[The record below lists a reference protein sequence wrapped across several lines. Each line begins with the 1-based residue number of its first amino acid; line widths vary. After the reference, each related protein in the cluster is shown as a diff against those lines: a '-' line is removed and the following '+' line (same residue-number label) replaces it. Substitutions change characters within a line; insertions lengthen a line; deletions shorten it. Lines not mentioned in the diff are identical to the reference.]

1 MIITGKTGKIF
12 SAFLLSFLIFV
23 QNLFSQGLNFNNLS
37 VKDGLSNN
45 KVVAIL
51 QDKTGFLWFGTEDGL
66 NRFDGYEFK
75 VYRNNPQDTNSISG
89 NNIWSL
95 FEDTEGNIWIG
106 TKSGELNRYNVRRDI
121 FEHWEIKAPNIQDNS
136 INEIYRDKNGFL
148 WIGTYQSGL
157 YRLDI
162 KTGKFKN
169 WKYKPGDPNSI
180 TNNFITSI
188 VQDSYGNFWIST
200 YNGLNKFNPEL
211 NDESFQQ
218 FYSEPDNENSLS
230 NNLIWLLNKSALNPE
245 LIWVGTADG
254 LVSLDTKNNTFTRI
268 SFPRE
273 PSLQFGHSVASVVE
287 EKINDELILW
297 IGTYGGLVRLNL
309 SNNKSARFVK
319 TENDPSSIISY
330 EINKL
335 LKDRSG
341 VIWSATENGLSYIS
355 LKGMKFNNIF
365 MGEKGFDE
373 LTGLMKMNV
382 KSVIQKDDGTILFGT
397 SDGLYNFKNSDKQT
411 NLKKYTGTEEINVW
425 SLAVG
430 KSDDIWIGTYGQ
442 GLKRFRLRNGN
453 LESTPIESPTFKTS
467 AFDYL
472 KSLYIDDDNI
482 LWIGFWGGGLARF
495 DTKTR
500 TYKIWINE
508 NENPQSIS
516 HNDVWTIHKDRIGR
530 LWIGTNGGGLN
541 LFVPTAKGIFLRW
554 SDIDDQSK
562 KLSSNSIY
570 SMTEARRGKNLSGL
584 ENTVLWVGTGNGLN
598 KITLSNS
605 KDEINLNTIVS
616 EVSVYNSE
624 DGLADNSVKSILEDK
639 NGNLWIGTNS
649 GISFFNVEKKS
660 FINYSISDGLNGNE
674 FNSNAALLS
683 ENDLMYF
690 GSVEGLNVFNSNEI
704 IQSNYSPPV
713 VFTDFQI
720 LNQPV
725 TISKSTPL
733 KESILTAKEI
743 ILSHSD
749 NVFSF
754 QFSALDYN
762 SPQSIHYAYM
772 MEGFDDDWIYSGERR
787 FITYTN
793 LDAGTYSFKVKATNS
808 DGVWGENFKSI
819 SVTVNQPWWRTGWAY
834 AIYVLLIVV
843 GIFTARKIE
852 VNRARLRNELKMRE
866 FEAKKQK
873 ELENL
878 KSRFFANLSHE
889 FRTPLTLIRG
899 PVEELINGTATENRK
914 GYYQLIQRNSEK
926 LQELIDQLLELT
938 QLENASMP
946 LKAKQENIVRLL
958 RGLVYSFDSLAKQKN
973 IKLSFECQDEK
984 LICWV
989 DRDKLEKI
997 INNLLSNAFKF
1008 TPANGQISVNASS
1021 TKSDDEE
1028 FTEVKVS
1035 DSGIGIPEEK
1045 LKHIFDRF
1053 YQVDD
1058 SSRKNYGGS
1067 GIGLALVKELVDLH
1081 KWQIEVQSEFGK
1093 GTVFYLRI
1101 PLSESYLTENEKIY
1115 DKVSDERKKV
1125 SDKLTGLYSEE
1136 DNFGKE
1142 IEQEIAEKQ
1151 KLLDAK
1157 PSILVVEDSEDV
1169 RSYLTGLLKSDYQLN
1184 EAVDGEDGIKKAVDL
1199 MPDLIISDVMMPSMD
1214 GFEFC
1219 KKIKTDWQTSHIPVI
1234 LLTAKVSAQ
1243 SKIEGLETG
1252 ADDYLTKP
1260 FSSKEL
1266 FVRIKNL
1273 LKQRRKLREKFRKE
1287 IKVEPASIAVNSV
1300 DNEFLEKA
1308 FTVVEKNLSN
1318 TEFSSEVFAKE
1329 MFMSRSQLH
1338 RKLMAVAGQ
1347 GPGEF
1352 VRAFRLKKAA
1362 ALILEKRLSITQI
1375 AFEVGFNS
1383 PSHFTK
1389 AFRQQFN
1396 CLPTEFIEQT
1406 NI

>member
-230 NNLIWLLNKSALNPE
+230 NNLIWLLNKSASNPE

-355 LKGMKFNNIF
+355 PKGMKFNNIF

-562 KLSSNSIY
+562 RLSSNSIY

>member
-230 NNLIWLLNKSALNPE
+230 NNLIWLLNKSASNPE

-355 LKGMKFNNIF
+355 PKGMKFNNIF

-562 KLSSNSIY
+562 RLSSNSIY

-1045 LKHIFDRF
+1045 LEHIFDRF

>member
-95 FEDTEGNIWIG
+95 LEDTEGNIWIG

-495 DTKTR
+495 
-500 TYKIWINE
+500 E
-508 NENPQSIS
+508 
-516 HNDVWTIHKDRIGR
+516 IGR
-530 LWIGTNGGGLN
+530 AH
-541 LFVPTAKGIFLRW
+541 V
-554 SDIDDQSK
+554 
-562 KLSSNSIY
+562 
-570 SMTEARRGKNLSGL
+570 
-584 ENTVLWVGTGNGLN
+584 
-598 KITLSNS
+598 
-605 KDEINLNTIVS
+605 
-616 EVSVYNSE
+616 
-624 DGLADNSVKSILEDK
+624 
-639 NGNLWIGTNS
+639 
-649 GISFFNVEKKS
+649 
-660 FINYSISDGLNGNE
+660 
-674 FNSNAALLS
+674 
-683 ENDLMYF
+683 
-690 GSVEGLNVFNSNEI
+690 
-704 IQSNYSPPV
+704 
-713 VFTDFQI
+713 
-720 LNQPV
+720 
-725 TISKSTPL
+725 
-733 KESILTAKEI
+733 
-743 ILSHSD
+743 
-749 NVFSF
+749 
-754 QFSALDYN
+754 
-762 SPQSIHYAYM
+762 
-772 MEGFDDDWIYSGERR
+772 
-787 FITYTN
+787 
-793 LDAGTYSFKVKATNS
+793 
-808 DGVWGENFKSI
+808 
-819 SVTVNQPWWRTGWAY
+819 
-834 AIYVLLIVV
+834 
-843 GIFTARKIE
+843 
-852 VNRARLRNELKMRE
+852 
-866 FEAKKQK
+866 
-873 ELENL
+873 
-878 KSRFFANLSHE
+878 
-889 FRTPLTLIRG
+889 
-899 PVEELINGTATENRK
+899 
-914 GYYQLIQRNSEK
+914 
-926 LQELIDQLLELT
+926 
-938 QLENASMP
+938 
-946 LKAKQENIVRLL
+946 
-958 RGLVYSFDSLAKQKN
+958 
-973 IKLSFECQDEK
+973 
-984 LICWV
+984 
-989 DRDKLEKI
+989 
-997 INNLLSNAFKF
+997 
-1008 TPANGQISVNASS
+1008 
-1021 TKSDDEE
+1021 
-1028 FTEVKVS
+1028 
-1035 DSGIGIPEEK
+1035 
-1045 LKHIFDRF
+1045 
-1053 YQVDD
+1053 
-1058 SSRKNYGGS
+1058 
-1067 GIGLALVKELVDLH
+1067 
-1081 KWQIEVQSEFGK
+1081 
-1093 GTVFYLRI
+1093 
-1101 PLSESYLTENEKIY
+1101 
-1115 DKVSDERKKV
+1115 
-1125 SDKLTGLYSEE
+1125 
-1136 DNFGKE
+1136 
-1142 IEQEIAEKQ
+1142 
-1151 KLLDAK
+1151 
-1157 PSILVVEDSEDV
+1157 
-1169 RSYLTGLLKSDYQLN
+1169 
-1184 EAVDGEDGIKKAVDL
+1184 
-1199 MPDLIISDVMMPSMD
+1199 
-1214 GFEFC
+1214 
-1219 KKIKTDWQTSHIPVI
+1219 
-1234 LLTAKVSAQ
+1234 
-1243 SKIEGLETG
+1243 
-1252 ADDYLTKP
+1252 
-1260 FSSKEL
+1260 
-1266 FVRIKNL
+1266 
-1273 LKQRRKLREKFRKE
+1273 
-1287 IKVEPASIAVNSV
+1287 
-1300 DNEFLEKA
+1300 
-1308 FTVVEKNLSN
+1308 
-1318 TEFSSEVFAKE
+1318 
-1329 MFMSRSQLH
+1329 
-1338 RKLMAVAGQ
+1338 
-1347 GPGEF
+1347 
-1352 VRAFRLKKAA
+1352 
-1362 ALILEKRLSITQI
+1362 
-1375 AFEVGFNS
+1375 
-1383 PSHFTK
+1383 
-1389 AFRQQFN
+1389 
-1396 CLPTEFIEQT
+1396 
-1406 NI
+1406 

>member
-355 LKGMKFNNIF
+355 PKGMKFNNIF